1 MLTKEDC
8 MKMLYADK
16 RFTSILSLTK
26 NESEKKMIESTV
38 QQLVESMTN
47 ALAPIVTEY
56 NKNPSEFKKKL
67 VEDVDP
73 SLITK
78 DTNKK

>member
-56 NKNPSEFKKKL
+56 NKNPADFKKKL

>member
-1 MLTKEDC
+1 

-56 NKNPSEFKKKL
+56 NKNPADFKKKL